1 MKTLNEI
8 HKFAL
13 QNKVPIIKDDTRDF
27 LINFIKKHK
36 PDSILEI
43 GTAIGYSGA
52 VMLSAYENSTLITI
66 EKDIERFEMAKN
78 NFKDLQLASRVTLLN
93 GDAIDLLDNINQK
106 FSLVFIDGPKGQYFR
121 YLPKILNL
129 VNDGAYIIADNLS
142 IHGIVTP
149 DGFVKHKHRAMVV
162 NLRKFI
168 FEIETNP
175 NLQTEI
181 LEIGDRISV
190 SKVYTGANKN

>member
-52 VMLSAYENSTLITI
+52 VMLSAYENSTLTTI
-66 EKDIERFEMAKN
+66 EKDMERFEMAKN
-78 NFKDLQLASRVTLLN
+78 NFKDLQLESRVTLLN

-129 VNDGAYIIADNLS
+129 VNNDAYIIADNLS